1 MNICKKCKSE
11 FQGNYCSNCGH
22 PQEIERINGR
32 YIVSEIGS
40 VLNFQ
45 KGFFFTIK
53 ELLIRPGQNIKTFI
67 SEDRNRLVKPIM
79 FILLCSLTYAIF
91 VQIFEFKDEYIDF
104 HIEFD
109 DSDSVM
115 SFIFQWISQNYGYS
129 NILMSVFV
137 AIWIKIFYRKYDYNF
152 YEILILLLFVSGM
165 QMLMFSFLGAME
177 SLIKIPIL
185 SFGPYIV
192 LIYAIWVIAQFFDK
206 RKMLNYLKAPISYFL
221 GLITFFLVAIGI
233 GLLIDLIK

>member
-11 FQGNYCSNCGH
+11 FHGNYCSNCGH
-22 PQEIERINGR
+22 PQEIERINSR

-40 VLNFQ
+40 VLNLQ

-53 ELLIRPGQNIKTFI
+53 ELFIRPGQNIKIFI

-79 FILLCSLTYAIF
+79 FILICSLTYTIF
-91 VQIFEFKDEYIDF
+91 EQIFKFKDGYIDLQ
-104 HIEFD
+104 FD
-109 DSDSVM
+109 GSDSTI
-115 SFIFQWISQNYGYS
+115 SLIFQWITQNYGYS
-129 NILMSVFV
+129 NILMSFFV

-165 QMLMFSFLGAME
+165 QMLIFSFLGALE
-177 SLIKIPIL
+177 SLTKTPIL
-185 SFGPYIV
+185 RFGTYFV
-192 LIYAIWVIAQFFDK
+192 LIYAFWATAQFFDK

>member
-1 MNICKKCKSE
+1 
-11 FQGNYCSNCGH
+11 
-22 PQEIERINGR
+22 
-32 YIVSEIGS
+32 
-40 VLNFQ
+40 
-45 KGFFFTIK
+45 
-53 ELLIRPGQNIKTFI
+53 
-67 SEDRNRLVKPIM
+67 M
-79 FILLCSLTYAIF
+79 FIFLCSLTYAIF
-91 VQIFEFKDEYIDF
+91 VQIFEFKDQYIDF

-115 SFIFQWISQNYGYS
+115 SLIFQWISQNYGYS

-137 AIWIKIFYRKYDYNF
+137 AIWIKILYRKYDYNF

-165 QMLMFSFLGAME
+165 QMLMFSLLGAME
-177 SLIKIPIL
+177 SFTKKPIL

-233 GLLIDLIK
+233 GLIIDLIK

>member
-1 MNICKKCKSE
+1 MNICKKCKNELQSE
-11 FQGNYCSNCGH
+11 YCPHCGH

-45 KGFFFTIK
+45 KGIFFTIK

-79 FILLCSLTYAIF
+79 FILICSLVYT
-91 VQIFEFKDEYIDF
+91 IFEKIFDFKDGYIDLQ
-104 HIEFD
+104 FD
-109 DSDSVM
+109 GSDSAI
-115 SFIFQWISQNYGYS
+115 SLIFQWISHNYGYS

-152 YEILILLLFVSGM
+152 YEIFILLLFVSGM
-165 QMLMFSFLGAME
+165 QMLIVSFLGALE
-177 SLIKIPIL
+177 SLTKTRVL
-185 SFGPYIV
+185 SFGTYIV
-192 LIYAIWVIAQFFDK
+192 MIYAFWAIAQFFDK
-206 RKMLNYLKAPISYFL
+206 RKMLNYLKAPISYLL
-221 GLITFFLVAIGI
+221 GLITFFLGAIGI
-233 GLLIDLIK
+233 GLLTDLIK

>member
-11 FQGNYCSNCGH
+11 FHGNYCSNCGH
-22 PQEIERINGR
+22 PQEIERINSR
-32 YIVSEIGS
+32 YIMSEIGS
-40 VLNFQ
+40 VLNLQ

-53 ELLIRPGQNIKTFI
+53 ELFIRPGQNIKTFI

-79 FILLCSLTYAIF
+79 FILICSLTYTIF
-91 VQIFEFKDEYIDF
+91 EQIFEFKDRYIDLQ
-104 HIEFD
+104 FD
-109 DSDSVM
+109 GSDSAI
-115 SFIFQWISQNYGYS
+115 SLIFQWITQNYGYS

-165 QMLMFSFLGAME
+165 QMLIFSLLGVLE
-177 SLIKIPIL
+177 SLAKTPIL
-185 SFGPYIV
+185 SFGTYIV
-192 LIYAIWVIAQFFDK
+192 LIYAFWATAQFFDK

-221 GLITFFLVAIGI
+221 GLITFFLVALGI